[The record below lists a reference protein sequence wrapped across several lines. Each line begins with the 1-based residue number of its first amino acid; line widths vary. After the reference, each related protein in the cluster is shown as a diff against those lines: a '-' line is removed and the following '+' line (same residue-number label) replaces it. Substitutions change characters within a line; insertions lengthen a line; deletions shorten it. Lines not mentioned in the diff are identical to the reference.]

1 MCINGGENSDGP
13 KTCGQAGYVIYN
25 TSPESFLKF
34 KQVSNYEEFARIDN
48 YEYRF
53 DILNLENYIN
63 VTFTNIFTLTSIS
76 TLTSFFP

>member
-1 MCINGGENSDGP
+1 MCINGGEDKDGP

-48 YEYRF
+48 YEYRL
-53 DILNLENYIN
+53 DI
-63 VTFTNIFTLTSIS
+63 
-76 TLTSFFP
+76 

>member
-34 KQVSNYEEFARIDN
+34 KQVSNYEEFSRIDN

-53 DILNLENYIN
+53 DILNDPL
-63 VTFTNIFTLTSIS
+63 TLKWPAHAKIWTDK
-76 TLTSFFP
+76 LPMWFFF